1 MDQVAGFLGSTLR
14 QLGLVLGPASLF
26 GLALICLR
34 VVHLDLLRRSF
45 GWKGVTWTG
54 WLGTAVH
61 ELSHAAAALL
71 FGHKVRSIR
80 LFDPSAPDGVLGY
93 VKSSFNPRN
102 PVHAVGS
109 FFVGVAPLIGGC
121 LVLFAAA
128 VFLLP
133 GFALA
138 ELVEAPRPAAGAD
151 GLLAWSEVALDRSWG
166 HLEPLLAPS
175 SLESWR
181 TWAFVAVAACLGA
194 HLAPSVPDLK
204 MACRGFAWIL
214 GLALLVNL
222 VALLF
227 GGLED
232 PAALWLTRLS
242 WPFVATA
249 ALSVLVCCGLLAVY
263 VVVFAGMTLLGHLGL
278 QAGERL
284 AWTWGLGLAWLGCVG
299 TSVLAVMAVAG

>member
-1 MDQVAGFLGSTLR
+1 MHEVGGFLASVLR
-14 QLGLVLGPASLF
+14 QVGLVLGPACLF
-26 GLALICLR
+26 GVALTCLR

-61 ELSHAAAALL
+61 ELSHAGAALL
-71 FGHKVRSIR
+71 FGHRVQAIR

-93 VKSSFNPRN
+93 VKASSNPRN
-102 PVHAVGS
+102 PIHAVGS
-109 FFVGVAPLIGGC
+109 FFVGVAPLIGGS
-121 LVLFAAA
+121 LVLFVAA
-128 VFLLP
+128 VLLLP
-133 GFALA
+133 GFRLS
-138 ELVEAPRPAAGAD
+138 ELIDAPRPGSGAA
-151 GLLAWSEVALDRSWG
+151 GLLAWGEVALDRAWA
-166 HLEPLLAPS
+166 HLEPLLDPS

-181 TWAFVAVAACLGA
+181 TWAFVVVAACLGA

-204 MACRGFAWIL
+204 MASRGLAWIL

-249 ALSVLVCCGLLAVY
+249 ALSVLVCCGLLLVY
-263 VVVFAGMTLLGHLGL
+263 VVVFGVMLALRRLGVSP
-278 QAGERL
+278 GERL
-284 AWTWGLGLAWLGCVG
+284 GTTWGLGLAWLGCLG
-299 TSVLAVMAVAG
+299 TAVLAALALR

>member
-1 MDQVAGFLGSTLR
+1 MALVVDFAASVLR
-14 QLGLVLGPASLF
+14 QLGLVLGPAALF

-61 ELSHAAAALL
+61 ELSHACAALV
-71 FGHKVRSIR
+71 FGHRVQSIR

-93 VKSSFNPRN
+93 VRSSHAPRN

-121 LVLFAAA
+121 AVLFAAA
-128 VFLLP
+128 VLLLP
-133 GFALA
+133 GFRLA
-138 ELVEAPRPAAGAD
+138 ELVEAPRPTGGAS
-151 GLLAWSEVALDRSWG
+151 GLLAWSGVALDRSWG
-166 HLEPLLAPS
+166 HLEPLLHPS

-194 HLAPSVPDLK
+194 HLAPSLPDLK
-204 MACRGFAWIL
+204 MAGRGLAWIL
-214 GLALLVNL
+214 GLAAGVNL

-249 ALSVLVCCGLLAVY
+249 ALSVLVCCGLSGLY
-263 VVVFAGMTLLGHLGL
+263 LVVFVASIPLARLGL
-278 QAGERL
+278 GGERL
-284 AWTWGLGLAWLGCVG
+284 PWTWSLSLAWAGCLG
-299 TSVLAVMAVAG
+299 TAALALVALTD

>member
-1 MDQVAGFLGSTLR
+1 M
-14 QLGLVLGPASLF
+14 VLGPAGLF
-26 GLALICLR
+26 GLALVCLR

-61 ELSHAAAALL
+61 ELSHAAAALA

-93 VKSSFNPRN
+93 VKSSHNPRN

-121 LVLFAAA
+121 GVLFVAA
-128 VFLLP
+128 VVLLP
-133 GFALA
+133 GFRLA
-138 ELVEAPRPAAGAD
+138 ELIEAPRPGVGAE
-151 GLLAWSEVALDRSWG
+151 GLLAWSEVALDRSWS
-166 HLEPLLAPS
+166 HLEPLLRPS

-204 MACRGFAWIL
+204 LAWRGFAWIL
-214 GLALLVNL
+214 GLAVLVNL

-249 ALSVLVCCGLLAVY
+249 ALSILVCCGLLAVY
-263 VVVFAGMTLLGHLGL
+263 LVLFAATSALRRLGMRTGEQLPWSWSLGAAWIGCVVV
-278 QAGERL
+278 
-284 AWTWGLGLAWLGCVG
+284 W
-299 TSVLAVMAVAG
+299 VLAILAGLS